1 MDEDDV
7 EVEAI
12 ANNNTENTDDGGD
25 SVDEDFK
32 CTHQKI
38 IDRFRQ
44 VEIMSKD
51 EIKFLVE
58 DLQTRL
64 KTKDVF
70 KETIFGDDFFI
81 CNTMTT
87 CEITKVGG
95 KRSHFDLQKLNNP
108 DDLMCYRKD
117 LPGNMQIAFDDRTP
131 SATFSRFGH
140 MTLIGGK
147 SVDEVAYCLARAC
160 HKVIH
165 YEKKL
170 DPGSTFTVGSVTIVN
185 RVCVCSLGR
194 NTDLLDVCA
203 NARKYAFDAD
213 FRQHKFPS
221 VYLTPNGNFSVFN
234 KSLKISIGPSGGVN
248 ILGFRNS
255 IEVTLLS
262 LVLSEIIRPC
272 LRSSSKKQV
281 FTKEAHNR
289 KLQKKREKN
298 EEWIIKTTMYK
309 KIKDAIQ
316 DQRFNEPNPPPSTS

>member
-1 MDEDDV
+1 MLADAITTTVNGFDE
-7 EVEAI
+7 
-12 ANNNTENTDDGGD
+12 GD
-25 SVDEDFK
+25 LEDEDFE

-51 EIKFLVE
+51 EIRFLVE

-64 KTKDVF
+64 KRKDIF
-70 KETIFGDDFFI
+70 QPTIFGDEFFI

-87 CEITKVGG
+87 CEITKRGG
-95 KRSHFDLQKLNNP
+95 KREHFDLQKLNNP
-108 DDLMCYRKD
+108 EDLMCYRKD
-117 LPGNMQIAFDDRTP
+117 LPGNMQISFDDRTP
-131 SATFSRFGH
+131 SATFSTFGH

-170 DPGSTFTVGSVTIVN
+170 DPGSKFSIGNVNIEN

-203 NARKYAFDAD
+203 NAYKYAFDVV
-213 FRQHKFPS
+213 FQQHKFPS
-221 VYLTPNGNFSVFN
+221 VYLTPNGNFSIFN
-234 KSLKISIGPSGGVN
+234 KSLKVSIGPSGGVN
-248 ILGFRNS
+248 ILGFRNN

-262 LVLSEIIRPC
+262 LVLSEIIKPC
-272 LRSSSKKQV
+272 LRAPCAKRV
-281 FTKEAHNR
+281 FTVEDHKR
-289 KLQKKREKN
+289 KLQRKRAKN
-298 EEWIIKTTMYK
+298 EKWIKKTTMYK
-309 KIKDAIQ
+309 KIK
-316 DQRFNEPNPPPSTS
+316 ETTTE